1 MVIFFVLLI
10 LVVLNILIIHIACG
24 TGTISSIYGTLI
36 AVSWAISVSN
46 DITCNICITDST
58 CITGIIISITS
69 ICITSSYGS
78 ISINLNNGYIL
89 TYINHRKTGSI
100 GNTLDSSKSNMIENN
115 GDTGIN
121 GETSSNSC
129 ND

>member
-1 MVIFFVLLI
+1 MS
-10 LVVLNILIIHIACG
+10 ILIIHIACG

-36 AVSWAISVSN
+36 AVSRAISVSN

-89 TYINHRKTGSI
+89 TYIDHRKTGSI